1 MNSITNFD
9 EINAFTTDKKRSEP
23 YEEYFDK
30 MSISDKQKELRIAFS
45 ERMEEVILYVLS
57 LMELMV
63 ENEQIDQE
71 YVENQ
76 LLELYLSIAVTYFPI
91 DDYITDY
98 SKQFSHEIVQATF
111 DHIKEEYYF
120 SRDRAMFISE
130 CEANTAL
137 NYKEYKDAIK
147 AGKTHKTWKDI
158 GDKRERRTHLEVG
171 GMTIPIR
178 ELFAVGD
185 SLMLFPKDG
194 SHNPSAKEVVN
205 CRCSIQYS

>member
-9 EINAFTTDKKRSEP
+9 EINAFKTQKRSEP
-23 YEEYFDK
+23 YKEYFDK
-30 MSISDKQKELRIAFS
+30 MSISDKQKQLRMAFS
-45 ERMEEVILYVLS
+45 EQMEEVILYILS

-63 ENEQIDQE
+63 ENEQIDQK

-76 LLELYLSIAVTYFPI
+76 LLELYLSIAVMYFPI
-91 DDYITDY
+91 DDYISDY
-98 SKQFSHEIVQATF
+98 VKQFSHEIVQATF
-111 DHIKEEYYF
+111 DHAKEEYYL
-120 SRDRAMFISE
+120 SKDRAMFISE

-147 AGKTHKTWKDI
+147 AGKTYKTWKDI
-158 GDKRERRTHLEVG
+158 GDKRERKTHLEVG
-171 GMTIPIR
+171 GTTIPIR
-178 ELFAVGD
+178 ELFAVGY
-185 SLMLFPKDG
+185 SLMLFPKDN